1 MATLNQ
7 IKKAKEK
14 LAKQE
19 KDQIFRRA
27 QAYIAVV
34 AILPALIDDFEEL
47 DDEFIPKSITGDLKH
62 IIELLI
68 EQDELFLS
76 GADTSVMEH
85 KIVIQRMFRQ
95 WLNSVFVDELKR

>member
-19 KDQIFRRA
+19 KDKMFRRV
-27 QAYIAVV
+27 QAYV
-34 AILPALIDDFEEL
+34 AIVSILPALIDDFEEL
-47 DDEFIPKSITGDLKH
+47 DDEFIPKSIRGELQK
-62 IIELLI
+62 IIEMLI

-76 GADTSVMEH
+76 GADLSVMEH

>member
-19 KDQIFRRA
+19 KDRIFRRA

-47 DDEFIPKSITGDLKH
+47 DDEFIPKSITKDLKH